1 MYTIMQVADFGASKA
16 VENGRDMTLGVG
28 TVA

>member
-16 VENGRDMTLGVG
+16 AERGGDMTLGVG